1 MIFERV
7 TTNKTIVAEDLISI
21 WEDSIRAHS
30 FLKEEN
36 IAKVKPLVKLAIKNM
51 QTLLV
56 AKEKSNIIGF
66 IALENK
72 KIEMLLVK
80 PEFLGKGVGKALL
93 LFAIE
98 KYSAVWVDI
107 NERNKK
113 ALEFYKHMGFSV
125 FSCSKTGNAE
135 NPGVILHMKW
145 EQK

>member
-135 NPGVILHMKW
+135 NSGVILHMKW